1 MKILEF
7 QVRKKKRVE
16 KLGGWEVGKGYSRKV
31 LFLNHLR
38 KKITV
43 EILNVIARDKS

>member
-1 MKILEF
+1 MKNEDIGIPGKE
-7 QVRKKKRVE
+7 KEKRS
-16 KLGGWEVGKGYSRKV
+16 WEVGKGYSRKV